1 MASDHGDILLH
12 LGIVSKRWWQFYI
25 LKFWRINMANTDDLW
40 ALSELNFSC
49 IAFEEF
55 TPADLLAVLKLRQ
68 DVFVIE
74 QECLYEDI
82 DDVDERS
89 LHLLMKAPSGEL
101 VGYCRIVPPG
111 VKFELV
117 SIGRV
122 VTPLALR
129 GRSLGTEL
137 MRQAV
142 LATQKLYPGMDIEIE
157 AQAHLQEFY
166 GRFGFVRT
174 SEEFLLDG
182 IPHVKMELSSV

>member
-1 MASDHGDILLH
+1 
-12 LGIVSKRWWQFYI
+12 
-25 LKFWRINMANTDDLW
+25 MANTENLW
-40 ALSELNFSC
+40 ALAELRFSC

-55 TPADLLAVLKLRQ
+55 TPGDLLAVLKLRQ

-82 DDVDERS
+82 DGVDEKS
-89 LHLLMKAPSGEL
+89 LHLLMKDPNENL

-111 VKFELV
+111 MKFELV

-142 LATQKLYPGMDIEIE
+142 LTTQKLFPEMDIEIE
-157 AQAHLQEFY
+157 AQAHLQGFY
-166 GRFGFVRT
+166 SRFGFVRT
-174 SEEFLLDG
+174 SEEFILDG
-182 IPHVKMELSSV
+182 IPHVQMELTSE

>member
-1 MASDHGDILLH
+1 MA
-12 LGIVSKRWWQFYI
+12 K
-25 LKFWRINMANTDDLW
+25 TDDVW
-40 ALSELNFSC
+40 ALAELSFTC

-82 DDVDERS
+82 DGVDEQS
-89 LHLLMKAPSGEL
+89 LHLLMKTPSGEL
-101 VGYCRIVPPG
+101 AGYCRIVPPG

-122 VTPLALR
+122 VTPTALR
-129 GRSLGTEL
+129 GRLLGTEL

-142 LATQKLYPGMDIEIE
+142 LTTQKLFPEMDIEIE

-174 SEEFLLDG
+174 SEEFMLDG
-182 IPHVKMELSSV
+182 IPHVQMELASV